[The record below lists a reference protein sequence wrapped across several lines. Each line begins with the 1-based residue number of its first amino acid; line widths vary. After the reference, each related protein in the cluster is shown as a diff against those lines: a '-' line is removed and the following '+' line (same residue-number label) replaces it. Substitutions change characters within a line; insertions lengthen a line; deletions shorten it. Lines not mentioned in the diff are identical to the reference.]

1 MHLTSLQACVLI
13 INMSRARV
21 NGARRSASL
30 VLPSAETP
38 FGKMRGHI
46 HLSLMMICGYFT
58 HTHTKVRS
66 SSLWAILVYGLHHVV
81 EKIGVS
87 TLGLSLLRG
96 RTFQTKTFFLLLLL
110 GRLHSLLLLFDGGQS
125 LLLDF
130 QVLLPPLYSSVLKPN
145 LYLSKRHKTIH
156 VEF

>member
-1 MHLTSLQACVLI
+1 
-13 INMSRARV
+13 
-21 NGARRSASL
+21 
-30 VLPSAETP
+30 
-38 FGKMRGHI
+38 MRGHI
-46 HLSLMMICGYFT
+46 HFIFDDDMRLFY
-58 HTHTKVRS
+58 THTKVRS

-130 QVLLPPLYSSVLKPN
+130 QVLLPPLYSTVLKPN
-145 LYLSKRHKTIH
+145 LNLNK
-156 VEF
+156 